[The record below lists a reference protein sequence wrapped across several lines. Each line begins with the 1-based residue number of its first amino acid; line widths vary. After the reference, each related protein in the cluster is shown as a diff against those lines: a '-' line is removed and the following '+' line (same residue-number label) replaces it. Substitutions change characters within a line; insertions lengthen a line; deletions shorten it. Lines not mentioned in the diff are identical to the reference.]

1 MEATQLKK
9 AKNLVDVCL
18 KKEKVVGQLEKNQQQ
33 YQGLSAGMTSGNGDE
48 QKSLEEELLKA
59 EAANVS
65 AATKVKQNI
74 LSQVGYF

>member
-1 MEATQLKK
+1 
-9 AKNLVDVCL
+9 
-18 KKEKVVGQLEKNQQQ
+18 
-33 YQGLSAGMTSGNGDE
+33 MTSGNGDE
-48 QKSLEEELLKA
+48 QKSLAEELLKV